1 MLLVIRG
8 RWWFCLQI
16 VMRLGCGLLC
26 PPFGIAWCGAAC
38 LPVLTRSG
46 STCRGTTLPG
56 SWSGCIS
63 RLLLCISLVVRMWLT
78 CWLIIAALSLLWS
91 SGGWLALLQP
101 MGWPFVCGAALE
113 LYWQCC
119 FPCGWSDGFAL
130 LFLGCFWR
138 ASVNHFFYIP
148 SPSLCPLH
156 ADLWGLPVGG
166 LSWVLCGA
174 CMYVNP
180 SVGCVCYC

>member
-1 MLLVIRG
+1 
-8 RWWFCLQI
+8 
-16 VMRLGCGLLC
+16 
-26 PPFGIAWCGAAC
+26 
-38 LPVLTRSG
+38 
-46 STCRGTTLPG
+46 
-56 SWSGCIS
+56 
-63 RLLLCISLVVRMWLT
+63 MWLT

-138 ASVNHFFYIP
+138 ASVNHFFTYP
-148 SPSLCPLH
+148 PLPFALCMLIS
-156 ADLWGLPVGG
+156 GG
-166 LSWVLCGA
+166 YLLGVYHG
-174 CMYVNP
+174 
-180 SVGCVCYC
+180 